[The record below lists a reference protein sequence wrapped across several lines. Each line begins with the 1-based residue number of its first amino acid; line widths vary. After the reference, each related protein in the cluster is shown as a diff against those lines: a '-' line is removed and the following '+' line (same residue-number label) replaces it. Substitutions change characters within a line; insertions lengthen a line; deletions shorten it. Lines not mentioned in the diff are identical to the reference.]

1 MQKITKKQVI
11 TLVIAIIIIAGL
23 TYGILKVLEVQPDQ
37 PVTEKETIRN
47 NQREIVG
54 QKEIKE
60 EDKKNQEKI
69 GMVDEFELAIIDEIV
84 FLDGEIVSVN
94 IEEEYLVV
102 NLVWV
107 DPRMTRIISVGEE
120 IKINVVPGK
129 TQLSYMK
136 MIEED
141 AVPPKEVPVPPEDIG
156 LPPEDIDLLNEL
168 APEIGLKDLN
178 LNIGGMVHVEGKWNA
193 EKDILEPLS
202 IMFVITE

>member
-193 EKDILEPLS
+193 EKNILEPLS